1 MLESRKSGVFLHIT
15 SLPSEFGIGDLGPSA
30 YKFANILAKLNQS
43 FWQILPINPTSNFK
57 KNSPYA
63 ATSAFAGNT
72 LLISPKLLYE
82 DGLLKKKE
90 LMNLKEAFLSDKYNN
105 FVDYEKVFQ
114 KKNKIFEVAYKNFQS
129 NDSSKHKE
137 DFLSFCSKNDDKW
150 LNCYSIFKVIKDKLN
165 NKSWSD
171 WPDYLK
177 NDANSLIRNFKNK
190 IKWDKEN
197 IVLDYKIYE
206 EIEKEKFLQ
215 YLFFKQW
222 FNLKK
227 YCNSLELKIIG
238 DMPIYVDFESCDV
251 WQNPDV
257 FKLDSKKKPK
267 YISGVPPDY
276 FSKTGQLW
284 GNPVYNWEYLKD
296 TKYEWWINRISYNL
310 DLFDFLRIDHFRG
323 FVAYWEVKAGEETAK
338 KGKWVKA
345 YPEDFFQVLKD
356 RLKDKFNR
364 LPIIAENLG
373 YITPDVEE
381 LIRVNNFTGMKV
393 ILFAFGK
400 DFPKS
405 TNLPHNYDRNC
416 VVYTGTHDN
425 NTIVGW
431 FLKEARNYEKKN
443 LAKYLGKELA
453 LDTIN
458 LDLMKLAAS
467 SVANLVIVPVQDI
480 LGLDEKAR
488 MNHPATTKGNWKWRM
503 KKKEMS
509 CKNFSYIKKLT
520 EIYSRI

>member
-1 MLESRKSGVFLHIT
+1 M
-15 SLPSEFGIGDLGPSA
+15 A
-30 YKFANILAKLNQS
+30 
-43 FWQILPINPTSNFK
+43 
-57 KNSPYA
+57 
-63 ATSAFAGNT
+63 
-72 LLISPKLLYE
+72 
-82 DGLLKKKE
+82 
-90 LMNLKEAFLSDKYNN
+90 
-105 FVDYEKVFQ
+105 
-114 KKNKIFEVAYKNFQS
+114 
-129 NDSSKHKE
+129 
-137 DFLSFCSKNDDKW
+137 
-150 LNCYSIFKVIKDKLN
+150 
-165 NKSWSD
+165 
-171 WPDYLK
+171 DYLK

-338 KGKWVKA
+338 
-345 YPEDFFQVLKD
+345 
-356 RLKDKFNR
+356 
-364 LPIIAENLG
+364 
-373 YITPDVEE
+373 
-381 LIRVNNFTGMKV
+381 RVNG
-393 ILFAFGK
+393 
-400 DFPKS
+400 
-405 TNLPHNYDRNC
+405 
-416 VVYTGTHDN
+416 
-425 NTIVGW
+425 
-431 FLKEARNYEKKN
+431 
-443 LAKYLGKELA
+443 
-453 LDTIN
+453 
-458 LDLMKLAAS
+458 
-467 SVANLVIVPVQDI
+467 
-480 LGLDEKAR
+480 
-488 MNHPATTKGNWKWRM
+488 
-503 KKKEMS
+503 
-509 CKNFSYIKKLT
+509 
-520 EIYSRI
+520 